1 MCGLAG
7 LASTDRK
14 APDAAILDAMLGALR
29 HRGPDGVGRHVAGDV
44 GMVHARLAIIDL
56 TSGDQPLRDNAG
68 AALVA
73 NAEIYNYVELR
84 QQMPGTAFAT
94 RSDCEPALPL
104 YRRDG
109 VAFATGLRG
118 MYAMALHDL
127 GAGQLLLSRDPFGIK
142 PLYYAETARGLAFAS
157 EPRAFFAAGL
167 MRPSVVPQART
178 ELLQLQF
185 TTGRDTIYAGVR
197 RLLPGETLLVRQG
210 RIVERRRIE
219 ALPPG
224 GPRAVDEAEALALM
238 EAALIDSVAVHQRA
252 DVPYGLFLSGGID
265 STVLLALMARL
276 NARPVRAY
284 TIGFAAPGVAD
295 ERAQAAA
302 MAAKVGAEHVAVEF
316 TEDDFWGLAPR
327 VAAAMDDPAADYAIL
342 PTWKLAQVAAR
353 DLKVVLT
360 GEGGDEIFGGYG
372 RYRSAVRPWWLG
384 GRAMRAR
391 GILDGL
397 GLLRERPTGWRDGIL
412 AAEAAAATP
421 GRSRLQRA
429 QAADCVDWLPHDL
442 LLKVDRC
449 LMAHGLEG
457 RTPYLDPAVAE
468 VGFRLPDDM
477 KVRGGKGKY
486 LLRQWL
492 ARHLPAAEPFAPKRG
507 FTVPVGAWILA
518 QGPRLAALVAEQPGV
533 AEACDPDAVRRLY
546 LGGGK
551 RVAFA
556 AWTLLFY
563 ALWHSIHVL
572 GRRADGDVWATL
584 DKG

>member
-7 LASTDRK
+7 LARTDRK
-14 APDAAILDAMLGALR
+14 APEAAVLDAMLGALR

-44 GMVHARLAIIDL
+44 GLVHARLAIIDL
-56 TSGDQPLRDNAG
+56 TSGDQPLRDQGG

-84 QQMPGTAFAT
+84 QQMPGVAFAT
-94 RSDCEPALPL
+94 KSDCEPALPL

-109 VAFATGLRG
+109 AAFAASLRG
-118 MYAMALHDL
+118 MYAVALHD
-127 GAGQLLLSRDPFGIK
+127 AGGGELVLSRDPFGIK
-142 PLYYAETARGLAFAS
+142 PLYYAETAQGLAFAS

-167 MRPSVVPQART
+167 LTPIVAPRARN

-185 TTGRDTIYAGVR
+185 TTGRDTIYDGVR
-197 RLLPGETLLVRQG
+197 RLLPGETLVVRQG
-210 RIVERRRIE
+210 RIVDRRRIE
-219 ALPPG
+219 ALPLGP
-224 GPRAVDEAEALALM
+224 PRATSEDEALQQL
-238 EAALIDSVAVHQRA
+238 EAALMDSVGVHQRA
-252 DVPYGLFLSGGID
+252 DVPYGLFFSGGID
-265 STVLLALMARL
+265 SSVLLALMARL
-276 NARPVRAY
+276 NTRPVRTY
-284 TIGFAAPGVAD
+284 TVGFASPHVAD
-295 ERAQAAA
+295 EREQAAVL
-302 MAAKVGAEHVAVEF
+302 AKQMGALHVAVEF
-316 TEDDFWGLAPR
+316 TEDDFWNLAPR
-327 VAAAMDDPAADYAIL
+327 VVAAMDDPAADYAIL
-342 PTWKLAQVAAR
+342 PSWKLSQVAAR
-353 DLKVVLT
+353 GVKVVLT

-384 GRAMRAR
+384 GRAMRAK
-391 GILDGL
+391 GVLDGL

-412 AAEAAAATP
+412 AAEGAVATP
-421 GRSRLQRA
+421 GRTRLQRA

-457 RTPYLDPAVAE
+457 RTPYLDPVVADM
-468 VGFRLPDDM
+468 GFRLPDDL

-492 ARHLPAAEPFAPKRG
+492 ARNFPAAQPFAPKRG
-507 FTVPVGAWILA
+507 FTVPVGDWILA
-518 QGPRLAALVAEQPGV
+518 RGARLAPLVAQQPGV
-533 AEACDPDAVRRLY
+533 AEVCDPVAVRRLY
-546 LGGGK
+546 GGNGK

-572 GRRADGDVWATL
+572 GRRADGDVWAML
-584 DKG
+584 DRG